1 MLGTAVGVVA
11 LVLVAAS
18 GIVWFRAAVGVRL
31 PKSRS
36 AFVAA
41 WLGGVA
47 LGVIALGSG
56 VGWVGGA
63 AAGLSILGGS
73 FLVLMV
79 AISRQRVGPDLVM
92 MGARLR
98 DFGGL
103 DENGDPFELASL
115 TGRPLLLKFFRG
127 HW

>member
-1 MLGTAVGVVA
+1 MQRG
-11 LVLVAAS
+11 
-18 GIVWFRAAVGVRL
+18 WE
-31 PKSRS
+31 
-36 AFVAA
+36 A
-41 WLGGVA
+41 WHC
-47 LGVIALGSG
+47 VIALGSG

-73 FLVLMV
+73 FLVLTV
-79 AISRQRVGPDLVM
+79 AISRQRVGRPDLVTV
-92 MGARLR
+92 GARLR